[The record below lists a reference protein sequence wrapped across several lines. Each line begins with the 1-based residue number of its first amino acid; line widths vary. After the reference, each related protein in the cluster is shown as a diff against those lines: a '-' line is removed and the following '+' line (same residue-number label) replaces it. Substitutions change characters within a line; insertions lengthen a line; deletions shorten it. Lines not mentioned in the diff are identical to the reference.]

1 LSLAHKDPE
10 WNFLMNATTPMADE
24 RGAYLLYVDLIGS
37 SPLVEKI
44 GDDRVPR
51 VAQRKEKVSHHE

>member
-1 LSLAHKDPE
+1 MELL
-10 WNFLMNATTPMADE
+10 DE
-24 RGAYLLYVDLIGS
+24 RNDTDGRRARTYLLYVDLIGS